1 MEYKS
6 HEAKADAAVAKLKA
20 APKKSLLQKAKA
32 EAKKA
37 TASSVT
43 SAVANATNA
52 TNATK
57 SSSDPDFRPEPG
69 SKGCICKKTSVNFKP
84 VDHTQ
89 GMPTS
94 MVKTYMEVTKPT
106 RKVVAAVIKPKT
118 PMSVKDAK
126 AYAQK
131 LKSPEQREKD
141 AAANKKDR
149 KATEFDD
156 KIVSKKNA
164 LKKAA
169 KEKA

>member
-1 MEYKS
+1 MG
-6 HEAKADAAVAKLKA
+6 EAKADAAVAKLKA
-20 APKKSLLQKAKA
+20 APKKKSLLQKAKA

-57 SSSDPDFRPEPG
+57 SSNDPDFRPEPG
-69 SKGCICKKTSVNFKP
+69 SKGCICKKTSVNFTP

-94 MVKTYMEVTKPT
+94 MVKTYLEVMKPT

-118 PMSVKDAK
+118 PQSVKDAE

-131 LKSPEQREKD
+131 LKSPEQKEKD
-141 AAANKKDR
+141 AA
-149 KATEFDD
+149 F
-156 KIVSKKNA
+156 
-164 LKKAA
+164 LLAA
-169 KEKA
+169 AS